1 MGRLLFSSRRCGG
14 MNASFDALHA
24 IESRPDGRTLPKE
37 RNGLSVLVRR
47 KVLTEA
53 PGERGGCSLVAG
65 VPNALTDFVA
75 RGDEQLNKLF
85 GEMVD
90 ALPVAVYTTDS
101 EGRLKYFNAAA
112 MSLSGRVPELGT
124 DQWCITWKLFLP
136 DGTPLPHDQCPM
148 AIALKGGD
156 VPSGVECIAE
166 RPDGTRFWFTPY
178 PVILRDANGQI
189 IGGMNL
195 LVDITDRKN
204 AQMEAMATVR
214 QLRLIT
220 ENMDVG
226 VAQCTANLRYSWVSH
241 AYAHWLGQMPDDI
254 AGRPIV
260 DVIGREV
267 YDSIRPYVEK
277 VLSGRRV
284 AFEIQITLPGAATQW
299 VHAVY
304 VPTKGEDG
312 KVDGWIAVVT
322 DVTDRRKSEERLRTN
337 ERQFKE
343 AQHLAKVG
351 SWERDLSTDSIIF
364 SDEMFRILGV
374 SDGARSSFPAFLNSV
389 HPTDREKILAADRQ
403 VLCADTPVTTEYRII
418 RPNGEVR
425 FVRSVV
431 AVVRNDEGVP
441 VRLTGATADITD
453 HVKARE
459 LLRQSE
465 RRLKNAERLANL
477 GHWDWDLNSN
487 QVTWSEETS
496 RIFGQPVDY
505 KPSYEDL
512 LQITI
517 PEDKER
523 VAQVVRSSLAKSHGF
538 LVEFQIARP
547 DGDRRTVRS
556 VSEISVD
563 EGNGVP
569 LRMFG
574 TVQDITHEKRAQ
586 EESFT
591 RQKLEIVGTLAAGV
605 AHDFNNLLGS
615 VLSQAELGLA
625 QLETGL
631 SPEEELKAIQAVARR
646 GSEIVRQLMI
656 YAGKESAVVEL
667 VDLSAVVE
675 EMLELIRLSVSKHV
689 KIESILA
696 TDLPAVR
703 ANRAQLAQI
712 VMNLVINASEAMGTR
727 NGVIRVTTSY
737 TKADETSSKGIAD
750 HFSARDYVELDV
762 SDTGDGMLPETQARV
777 FDPFF
782 TTKSTGH
789 GLGLATVQGIVR
801 NLGGVIHLTS
811 ESGKGTTFRI
821 LVPCTDVTARETQ
834 DSLSTQE
841 RFAQPSL
848 GTTVLVVEDEDS
860 LRHAIAKMLRTTG
873 FEVIEA
879 ADGSTAVDVLHSHKI
894 DVILLDVTIPGTSN
908 AQIIAEAAEIRPDTK
923 VILTSAYSSEMLT
936 PAINTAR
943 VCGFVRKPFQF
954 ADLLKILREN
964 LHSPFHAEPRQLCMF
979 RH

>member
-1 MGRLLFSSRRCGG
+1 
-14 MNASFDALHA
+14 
-24 IESRPDGRTLPKE
+24 
-37 RNGLSVLVRR
+37 
-47 KVLTEA
+47 
-53 PGERGGCSLVAG
+53 LVAG
-65 VPNALTDFVA
+65 LPKALTDFAA
-75 RGDEQLNKLF
+75 RGDEPLNRLF

-90 ALPVAVYTTDS
+90 ALPVAIYTTDS

-112 MSLSGRVPELGT
+112 VSLSGRVPELGT
-124 DQWCITWKLFLP
+124 DQWCVTWKLFRP

-148 AIALKGGD
+148 AIALKRGD
-156 VPSGVECIAE
+156 VPRGVECMAE

-204 AQMEAMATVR
+204 AQIAAIETVR

-226 VAQCTANLRYSWVSH
+226 VTRCTADLRYLWVNR

-260 DVIGREV
+260 DVIGQEA
-267 YDSIRPYVEK
+267 YDIKGPYIEK
-277 VLSGRRV
+277 VLSGQRV
-284 AFEIQITLPGAATQW
+284 EFETRTILPGARAQW
-299 VHAVY
+299 VRAVY

-312 KVDGWIAVVT
+312 YVDGWIAVVT
-322 DVTDRRKSEERLRTN
+322 DVTDRRDSEERLRTN

-351 SWERDLSTDSIIF
+351 SWEQDLSTGSSIR

-374 SDGARSSFPAFLNSV
+374 SDRVPSNFPAFLNSV
-389 HPTDREKILAADRQ
+389 HPADREKILAAERQ
-403 VLCADTPVTTEYRII
+403 VLCGDAPVTTEYRII
-418 RPNGEVR
+418 QPNGEVC
-425 FVRSVV
+425 FVRSVA
-431 AVVRNDEGVP
+431 AVIRNNEGVP
-441 VRLTGATADITD
+441 VRVTGATEDITD
-453 HVKARE
+453 QVKARE

-477 GHWDWDLNSN
+477 GHWDWDLSGN
-487 QVTWSEETS
+487 QVTWSEETC
-496 RIFGQPVDY
+496 RIFGQPLDY

-523 VAQVVRSSLAKSHGF
+523 LDQVVKSSLAKNQGF
-538 LVEFQIARP
+538 VVEFQIARP
-547 DGDRRTVRS
+547 DGDRRMVRS
-556 VSEISVD
+556 ISEISVD
-563 EGNGVP
+563 EENGLP
-569 LRMFG
+569 LRLFG
-574 TVQDITHEKRAQ
+574 TVQDITNEKRAQ
-586 EESFT
+586 EESFA
-591 RQKLEIVGTLAAGV
+591 RRKLEIVGTLATGV

-615 VLSQAELGLA
+615 ALSQAELGLM

-631 SPEEELKAIQAVARR
+631 SAEEQLNAIHAVAIR
-646 GSEIVRQLMI
+646 GSEIVRQLLI

-667 VDLSAVVE
+667 ADLSIVVE

-689 KIESILA
+689 KIELSLG

-703 ANRAQLAQI
+703 ANGAQLRQI

-727 NGVIRVTTSY
+727 DGTICVTTSY
-737 TKADETSSKGIAD
+737 TKTDQTSSGVIAD
-750 HFSARDYVELDV
+750 NFSAPDYVALEV
-762 SDTGDGMLPETQARV
+762 SDTGDGMPPETQARV

-801 NLGGVIHLTS
+801 NLGGLIHLAS
-811 ESGKGTTFRI
+811 EPGKGTTFRI
-821 LVPCTDVTARETQ
+821 LLPFTDIPARETR
-834 DSLSTQE
+834 DSLSTRE
-841 RFAQPSL
+841 RFEPSL

-860 LRHAIAKMLRTTG
+860 LRDAVATMLRKTG

-879 ADGSTAVDVLHSHKI
+879 ADGSAAIDVLHAHKI
-894 DVILLDVTIPGTSN
+894 DVILLDATIPGASSD
-908 AQIIAEAAEIRPDTK
+908 QVLAEAAEVRPDTR
-923 VILTSAYSSEMLT
+923 VILTSAHSREMLT
-936 PAINTAR
+936 SAINTAQVR
-943 VCGFVRKPFQF
+943 GFVRKPFQL
-954 ADLLKILREN
+954 ADLLKALREN
-964 LHSPFHAEPRQLCMF
+964 L
-979 RH
+979 